1 VRTGARIRIRKA
13 RPRRRPRASSQS
25 TRRKPP
31 APKLSGRPHVLV
43 LGQND
48 LSARIVRSVRSLG
61 VQCRRVGTPEDASA
75 AVNELTKALLIVP
88 PIPSVSVLTFAQRN
102 KTNDRGVPVFVVM
115 EGPLPT
121 RTVGSL
127 YQNGVEAVFEWPVD
141 AQALKRTVFRLSAPE
156 LGGWGRSKS
165 PAEIALEETARAHL
179 NADAVPFGAD
189 FGVEASHRFVILK
202 GSLDALWQ
210 LELARQI
217 IAEIPGVDDVIAE
230 GVEITGQAQEDRATA
245 KAIRE
250 VLRHASSVEA
260 STLAVAVRAGEATIT
275 GSVRDKREASRALEL
290 LRQVRGVRRVHD
302 YLVVSEKGKKQDKI
316 LARRVRASLRT
327 RYPDIPIHLAVFGN
341 VAVLSGRVPR
351 AAIREQIK
359 QLVSNQ
365 DGVERVVDKLSVSGR
380 ARLRR

>member
-1 VRTGARIRIRKA
+1 MRTGARIRIRKA

-250 VLRHASSVEA
+250 VLR
-260 STLAVAVRAGEATIT
+260 
-275 GSVRDKREASRALEL
+275 
-290 LRQVRGVRRVHD
+290 QVRGVRRVHD